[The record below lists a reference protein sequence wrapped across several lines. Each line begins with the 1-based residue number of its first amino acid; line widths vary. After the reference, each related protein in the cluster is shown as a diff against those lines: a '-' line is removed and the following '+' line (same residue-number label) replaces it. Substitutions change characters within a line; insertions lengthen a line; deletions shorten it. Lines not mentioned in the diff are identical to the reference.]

1 MNPLFN
7 NQEEEERD
15 RQVVRKLFT
24 SKDITE
30 AWNEAEGLSTSFQE
44 LDDEDL
50 VICRED
56 LHIRAK
62 KIMHLLSFYVDTDHL
77 EKNKSITINHEYK
90 RIDRQKD

>member
-7 NQEEEERD
+7 NQEEEKRD
-15 RQVVRKLFT
+15 R

-30 AWNEAEGLSTSFQE
+30 AWNEAEELSTSFQE

-50 VICRED
+50 AICRED

-62 KIMHLLSFYVDTDHL
+62 KIMHLLSFYVDKDYL
-77 EKNKSITINHEYK
+77 EEIN
-90 RIDRQKD
+90 Q